1 MNIYKNF
8 LNKKEFKKTKSIMM
22 GPHFPWYFFNGV
34 NLKNDGFC
42 QFGFVFLDEK
52 GINCAP
58 QFMNLL
64 QPILS
69 RLKYKKLRAVK
80 ANLLT
85 QTPQTI
91 EHGMHTDQPAGTTCI
106 FYINKCNGYT
116 KFKNGKKIKSEENKL
131 IEFNSQLEHTGSSC
145 TDETRRVVI
154 NFNYV

>member
-8 LNKKEFKKTKSIMM
+8 LNKEEFKTIKSKIM

-34 NLKNDGFC
+34 NLRNDGFY
-42 QFGFVFLDEK
+42 QFSFLFLDEK

-58 QFMNLL
+58 EFMRLIN
-64 QPILS
+64 PILS
-69 RLKYKKLRAVK
+69 RLKYKKLTAVK

-85 QTPQTI
+85 QTPETI
-91 EHGMHTDQPAGTTCI
+91 EHGMHADKPRGTTCI
-106 FYINKCNGYT
+106 FYVNKCNGYT
-116 KFKNGKKIKSEENKL
+116 RFKKGKKIKSEENKL

-145 TDETRRVVI
+145 TDEKRRVVI